1 MSKRGWSYRKIFTRN
16 TMGLA
21 ISITCLNL
29 LSSVHMKALS
39 GKYNKL
45 PKPVLKLAKNFGRRL
60 HRRLEKMTITKIKPL
75 FKVGD
80 LVHLESFNLY
90 SVLEDSSK
98 KIGIIVSEAKYDQSY
113 SYQDWIMFNEP
124 LYDIQFGSELKRA
137 IPQRFLDKVYK
148 EEPSGSNSKH

>member
-39 GKYNKL
+39 GKYDKL

>member
-1 MSKRGWSYRKIFTRN
+1 
-16 TMGLA
+16 MGLA

-29 LSSVHMKALS
+29 LNYVHMKGLS
-39 GKYNKL
+39 GRYDKL
-45 PKPVLKLAKNFGRRL
+45 PKPVLKLAINFGRQL
-60 HRRLEKMTITKIKPL
+60 HRRLEKMTITKIKPI

-80 LVHLESFNLY
+80 LVHLESFNIY
-90 SVLEDSSK
+90 TVLKNGSK
-98 KIGIIVSEAKYDQSY
+98 KVGIVISEAKYDQSY

-124 LYDIQFGSELKRA
+124 LYDVQFGNELKRS